1 MHFLIKS
8 IIYDHLKLHLIDEC
22 MKFKL
27 FLKGNLSHF
36 HQLSHIFNAKR
47 IDLGSHSH
55 VFTNVISNIC
65 KPNSILKIIIKR

>member
-1 MHFLIKS
+1 M
-8 IIYDHLKLHLIDEC
+8 YDHSKLHLTNGG

-27 FLKGNLSHF
+27 FSKGNLSQF

-55 VFTNVISNIC
+55 VFTNIISNIC
-65 KPNSILKIIIKR
+65 KLNFISKIIIKR

>member
-8 IIYDHLKLHLIDEC
+8 IIYDHSKLHLIDEC

-36 HQLSHIFNAKR
+36 HQLSHILMQKE
-47 IDLGSHSH
+47 
-55 VFTNVISNIC
+55 
-65 KPNSILKIIIKR
+65 